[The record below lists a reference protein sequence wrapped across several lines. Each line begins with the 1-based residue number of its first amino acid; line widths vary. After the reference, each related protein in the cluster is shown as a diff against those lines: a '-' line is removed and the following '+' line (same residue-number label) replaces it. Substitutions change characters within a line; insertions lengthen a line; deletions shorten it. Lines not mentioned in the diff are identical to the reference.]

1 MGLTKTQS
9 GGLEDESVTLAK
21 IEHGT
26 SSNDGKFLRA
36 NNGADPTFETIS
48 IPVAFPSGTKMLFQQ
63 TSAPT
68 GWTKVTSGVDNK
80 ALRIVSGTVGSGGS
94 SGFTTAFADR
104 SLTANA
110 ANTTATGTVDSH
122 TLSISQMP
130 AHVHHFSVMPQIGNG
145 NAARGSTPPNGNPS
159 TDSTGGGGGH
169 SHGFTGSAHNHSI
182 TVSNLDLA
190 VEYLDVII
198 ASKD

>member
-1 MGLTKTQS
+1 
-9 GGLEDESVTLAK
+9 
-21 IEHGT
+21 
-26 SSNDGKFLRA
+26 
-36 NNGADPTFETIS
+36 
-48 IPVAFPSGTKMLFQQ
+48 
-63 TSAPT
+63 
-68 GWTKVTSGVDNK
+68 
-80 ALRIVSGTVGSGGS
+80 
-94 SGFTTAFADR
+94 
-104 SLTANA
+104 
-110 ANTTATGTVDSH
+110 
-122 TLSISQMP
+122 MP